1 MLLEESAAVLMEATW
16 VKILME
22 RKLAYHVLRDVLT
35 VMQMSVMNA
44 VDTTDLTK
52 TLYVNV
58 LGL

>member
-35 VMQMSVMNA
+35 VMQISVMNA
-44 VDTTDLTK
+44 VDTTDLIQ